1 MVGGMHTSG
10 YLLVWVMHY
19 LTLHPVIMD
28 TLLLEIKEIDTG
40 SHDKQFRDYVFSD
53 KTLVRSHT
61 VIVMCVSVASIA
73 H

>member
-1 MVGGMHTSG
+1 M
-10 YLLVWVMHY
+10 VWVMHY

-28 TLLLEIKEIDTG
+28 TLLLEIKEIETG

-61 VIVMCVSVASIA
+61 VIVMCVSVTSIA